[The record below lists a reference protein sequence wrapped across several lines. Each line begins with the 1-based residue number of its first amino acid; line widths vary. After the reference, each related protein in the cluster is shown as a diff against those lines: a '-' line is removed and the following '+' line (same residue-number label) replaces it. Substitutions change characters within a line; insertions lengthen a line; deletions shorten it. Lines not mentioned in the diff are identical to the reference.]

1 MDGTGDL
8 GSLVLRGAGQLRSQ
22 HQHLGGALVAA
33 ADLDAALLG
42 GPDVGVRAA
51 QHPAG
56 ALGAW
61 TSLDSPAICIPDGT
75 RRLDL
80 VSALKAL
87 DERLPNR
94 GPIVVGLG
102 LHRRMTEAELSS
114 IAGFEPIQHD
124 PDDVS
129 ATSVV
134 DGIQG
139 AVSRPVAESP
149 YAIAVGV
156 VELHQ
161 YAGVSGGHKAV
172 AVGCGGRQ
180 TIAAL
185 HHRDRILA
193 PQVEIGRIAGNPF
206 RATIEALG
214 EAARCRLALVWVP
227 AVGVWMFGSPKA
239 VVRAA
244 LRRMDPWIWQ
254 SRRAPGAIL
263 EVSEE
268 KAISLYQASRAASYL
283 ALSPRPPLSEGATI
297 VLRAACPDG
306 LGAEAGFVQALHDH
320 RPPWTALLE
329 GPPPAGAGAQRAVI
343 LALMARRYRLVVEG
357 CQDPAPFRDVG
368 IEAHTVPSERPA
380 TWLRV
385 ARPFQQIPQ
394 LAAPPAKD

>member
-1 MDGTGDL
+1 M
-8 GSLVLRGAGQLRSQ
+8 
-22 HQHLGGALVAA
+22 AA

-42 GPDVGVRAA
+42 GSDMGVRAA

-56 ALGAW
+56 ALGRW

-80 VSALKAL
+80 VSALTAL

-102 LHRRMTEAELSS
+102 LHRRMTAGELAH
-114 IAGFEPIQHD
+114 IAHFDPVQHD
-124 PDDVS
+124 PDDVVRT
-129 ATSVV
+129 AVV
-134 DGIQG
+134 DGIEG
-139 AVSRPVAESP
+139 WVARPVAEAP

-180 TIAAL
+180 TISAL
-185 HHRDRILA
+185 HHRDRILETG
-193 PQVEIGRIAGNPF
+193 VEIGRIDGNPF
-206 RATIEALG
+206 RAAIEALG
-214 EAARCRLALVWVP
+214 EGARCRLALVWVP
-227 AVGVWMFGSPKA
+227 AIGQWMFGPPKA

-244 LRRMDPWIWQ
+244 LSQMEPWVWQ
-254 SRRAPGAIL
+254 SEPAPGAVL
-263 EVSEE
+263 EVADE
-268 KAISLYQASRAASYL
+268 KAVSLYQASRAASYL
-283 ALSPRPPLSEGATI
+283 ALSPRPPLAEGATL

-306 LGAEAGFVQALHDH
+306 LGAEDGFVAALRRH

-329 GPPPAGAGAQRAVI
+329 GPPPTGAGAQRAVI
-343 LALMARRYRLVVEG
+343 LALVARRYRLVVEG
-357 CQDPAPFRDVG
+357 CLDPEPLLAVG
-368 IEAHTVPSERPA
+368 IDAQVSRVERPA

-385 ARPFQQIPQ
+385 ARPFQQVPQ
-394 LAAPPAKD
+394 LAGPPAIG

>member
-1 MDGTGDL
+1 M
-8 GSLVLRGAGQLRSQ
+8 
-22 HQHLGGALVAA
+22 AA
-33 ADLDAALLG
+33 TDNDAALLG
-42 GPDVGVRAA
+42 GPDMGVRAA

-56 ALGAW
+56 ALGSW

-80 VSALKAL
+80 VSALAAL

-102 LHRRMTEAELSS
+102 LHRRMTAAELAP
-114 IAGFEPIQHD
+114 IASYDPIQHD
-124 PDDVS
+124 PDDVVL
-129 ATSVV
+129 TTVV
-134 DGIQG
+134 DGIEG
-139 AVSRPVAESP
+139 AVSSAVAEAP

-185 HHRDRILA
+185 HHRDRILS
-193 PQVEIGRIAGNPF
+193 PQVEIGRVAGNPF
-206 RATIEALG
+206 RAAIEALG
-214 EAARCRLALVWVP
+214 EAAGCRLALVWVP
-227 AVGVWMFGSPKA
+227 AAGLWMFGPPKD

-244 LRRMDPWIWQ
+244 LKRMNPWSWH
-254 SRRAPGAIL
+254 RTPATGAVL
-263 EVSEE
+263 EVGTE
-268 KAISLYQASRAASYL
+268 KAVSLYQASRAASYL
-283 ALSPRPPLSEGATI
+283 ALSPRPPLTQGATL

-306 LGAEAGFVQALHDH
+306 LGAEDGFVQALHRH
-320 RPPWTALLE
+320 RPPWRELLE
-329 GPPPAGAGAQRAVI
+329 GPAPTGAGAQRAVI

-357 CQDPAPFRDVG
+357 CQDPEPFLAVG
-368 IEAHTVPSERPA
+368 IEAHAKSIERPA

-394 LAAPPAKD
+394 LVDPQATG